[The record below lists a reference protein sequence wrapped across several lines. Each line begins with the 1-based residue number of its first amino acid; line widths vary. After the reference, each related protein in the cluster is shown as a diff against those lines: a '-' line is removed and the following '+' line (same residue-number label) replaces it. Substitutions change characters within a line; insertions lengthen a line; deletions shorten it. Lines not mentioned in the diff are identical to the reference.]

1 MQFGNAILTMAMLG
15 LGAGDAPR
23 AAGQSVVPA
32 KSVQT
37 KDVLTNRAIVTLAW
51 AGFNE
56 DFLIELIRNSR
67 TEFDTSADGLAVL
80 AKQGINEQIIR
91 VILGSASAKLST
103 EPFTQ
108 PVTQPVTQPLA
119 TDPAAAPVSGAKPIL
134 ETPVTATRK
143 PHKTSFLFG
152 FFRKHTGMG
161 VSQGGQEQVDPHP
174 GTVYGAALSTG
185 PFVTIA
191 H

>member
-1 MQFGNAILTMAMLG
+1 MELEAGFMQFGNAILTMAMLG

-67 TEFDTSADGLAVL
+67 TEFDTSADGLAAL

-91 VILGSASAKLST
+91 VMLGSASAKPGA
-103 EPFTQ
+103 EPFTE
-108 PVTQPVTQPLA
+108 PLA
-119 TDPAAAPVSGAKPIL
+119 TDPAAAPVSGAKPSL
-134 ETPVTATRK
+134 ETPVIATRK

>member
-91 VILGSASAKLST
+91 VMLGSASAKLST
-103 EPFTQ
+103 EPFTE
-108 PVTQPVTQPLA
+108 PLA
-119 TDPAAAPVSGAKPIL
+119 TDPAAAPVSGAKPSL
-134 ETPVTATRK
+134 ETPVIATRK

-161 VSQGGQEQVDPHP
+161 VSQAGQEQVDPHP